1 MHSNTLLKSAW
12 LICCFFMLSPSLQA
26 DEEMSTSKET
36 ITLPLA
42 DKPISNIE
50 RPIRGESQNTVLNTY
65 GDPLKRHPARGEPPI
80 SKWDYPEFT
89 VIFESGY
96 VIHTVIKTNL

>member
-1 MHSNTLLKSAW
+1 MQSTSLIKSAW
-12 LICCFFMLSPSLQA
+12 LICSLFLISAPIQA

-42 DKPISNIE
+42 DKPESNIE
-50 RPIRGESQNTVLNTY
+50 RPIRGESTNTVLNKY
-65 GDPLKRHPARGEPPI
+65 GEPIKRHPARGKPPI